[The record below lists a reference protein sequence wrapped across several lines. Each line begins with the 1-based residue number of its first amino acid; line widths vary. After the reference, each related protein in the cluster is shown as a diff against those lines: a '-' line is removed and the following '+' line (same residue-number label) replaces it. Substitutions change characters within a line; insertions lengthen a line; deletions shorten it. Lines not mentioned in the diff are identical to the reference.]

1 MKFNFICSGDKLF
14 DNDRSGTS
22 DELPGEINLIEPSF
36 KLDQL
41 SYVGILDV
49 KFSHRMERPMNIT
62 EINNDVFLL
71 KLVIDESNIFDDK
84 NDAYFTWYVESYS
97 EYDMNI

>member
-1 MKFNFICSGDKLF
+1 
-14 DNDRSGTS
+14 
-22 DELPGEINLIEPSF
+22 
-36 KLDQL
+36 
-41 SYVGILDV
+41 
-49 KFSHRMERPMNIT
+49 MNIT

-97 EYDMNI
+97 EYRMNI